1 MGEVKFDNAIDIRGL
16 VCPMT
21 FVRAKLAI
29 EDMEQG
35 EVLKVTLDYPEA
47 LRSIPK
53 SMKELGHETLCSNE
67 IAPGQWELYIRK
79 GAR

>member
-1 MGEVKFDNAIDIRGL
+1 MGEKFDSSIDIRGL

-29 EDMEQG
+29 EDMEAG

-47 LRSIPK
+47 LKSIPK
-53 SMKELGHETLCSNE
+53 SMKELGHETLSSTE
-67 IAPGQWELYIRK
+67 SAPGQWELYIKK

>member
-1 MGEVKFDNAIDIRGL
+1 MGEKFDSSIDIRGL

-29 EDMEQG
+29 EDMEAG

-47 LRSIPK
+47 LKSIPK
-53 SMKELGHETLCSNE
+53 SMKELGHETLSSTE
-67 IAPGQWELYIRK
+67 IAPGQWELYIKK